1 MKNVDVEIPDTNK
14 QQHSKEFQSM
24 ISGFKPVGYVE

>member
-1 MKNVDVEIPDTNK
+1 MKNVDVEIPEHK